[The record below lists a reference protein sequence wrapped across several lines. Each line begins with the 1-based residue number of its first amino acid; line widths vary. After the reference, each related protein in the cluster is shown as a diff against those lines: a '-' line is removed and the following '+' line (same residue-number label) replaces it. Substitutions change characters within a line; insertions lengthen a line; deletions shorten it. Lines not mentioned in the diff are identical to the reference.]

1 VLNDTLIVRVGAD
14 QHAAAMIAPHAR
26 PFDLTGQAMKG
37 WVMVSS
43 EGCAS
48 DDDLAGW
55 VRQGVEFAQ
64 SLPRK
69 YGSAPKITL
78 ALPDRSHTLMPDRL
92 LVRH

>member
-1 VLNDTLIVRVGAD
+1 MRSSRAWRNIEGLSFLLNGNLCCGVLNDTLILRVVAN
-14 QHAAAMIAPHAR
+14 QHAASMTTPHAR
-26 PFDLTGQAMKG
+26 PFDLTGRVVKG

-48 DDDLAGW
+48 DDDLARW

-69 YGSAPKITL
+69 
-78 ALPDRSHTLMPDRL
+78 
-92 LVRH
+92 